1 MSNHSAVFV
10 GTVTHERLRPKNHSL
25 RYRVFS
31 MLVDIDELPALDK
44 SLRLF
49 GHNRAAVFSFHDA
62 DHGKGGDGDL
72 RDWVEKLLVEAGIR
86 LHGGAIRVLCYP
98 RIFGYVF
105 NPLTVFFC
113 YSGDGAL
120 RAILYEV
127 SNTHAEKHT
136 YVIPVA
142 ESDKDV
148 VRQNCRKTFF
158 VSPFVEMDCEYN
170 FRIVPPGEKVII
182 AISQSD
188 RDGRLLS
195 AKFSGARRPLTDATL
210 GWALIRYPL
219 MTLKIM
225 AGIHW
230 EAFRLW
236 RKGIPV
242 VSYKPAPQ
250 SVSASIVAA
259 DR

>member
-1 MSNHSAVFV
+1 MSHRSAIFV
-10 GTVTHERLRPKNHSL
+10 GAVTHERIRPKRHSL
-25 RYRVFS
+25 GYRVFS
-31 MLVDIDELPALDK
+31 MLVDLDELPTLDK
-44 SLRLF
+44 SLWLF
-49 GHNRAAVFSFHDA
+49 GHNRAAVFSFQDA
-62 DHGKGGDGDL
+62 DHGNGENL
-72 RDWVEKLLVEAGIR
+72 RVWVEKLLAQADIH
-86 LHGGAIRVLCYP
+86 LSGGAIRILCYP

-113 YSGDGAL
+113 YSAEGAL
-120 RAILYEV
+120 QAILYEV

-142 ESDKDV
+142 ESDAEV
-148 VRQNCRKTFF
+148 VRQSCRKTFF

-182 AISQSD
+182 AISQTD
-188 RDGRLLS
+188 RDGQLLS
-195 AKFSGARRPLTDATL
+195 ANFSGKRQPLTDATL
-210 GWALIRYPL
+210 GWALVRYPL

-236 RKGIPV
+236 RKGVPV
-242 VSYKPAPQ
+242 VSYKPATQ